1 MVGTHLMKEAVG
13 MRLLSSS
20 SFATLRM
27 TRRAVE
33 SAGILKAIA
42 VRKASLAAAFR
53 TIVILSVAKDL
64 FTDSGKYAR
73 CL

>member
-1 MVGTHLMKEAVG
+1 M
-13 MRLLSSS
+13 
-20 SFATLRM
+20 
-27 TRRAVE
+27 E